1 MRAKE
6 KAAKQAEADR
16 KKAARAENAKKKKEE
31 EKEKA
36 ATEATNKRKGDEN
49 APRQNRQRAKQAKK
63 ATTTNPAR
71 PVLSPYEQKREDTIA
86 RNAEWLNF
94 IERTQEQELRIL
106 SPEEAGALIGKEG
119 GRCVLDSYP
128 VAIL

>member
-1 MRAKE
+1 M
-6 KAAKQAEADR
+6 
-16 KKAARAENAKKKKEE
+16 
-31 EKEKA
+31 
-36 ATEATNKRKGDEN
+36 KRKGDEN
-49 APRQNRQRAKQAKK
+49 APRQNRQKK
-63 ATTTNPAR
+63 AATTNPAR
-71 PVLSPYEQKREDTIA
+71 RPALSPYEQKREDTIA

-94 IERTQEQELRIL
+94 LERTQEQELRIL

>member
-1 MRAKE
+1 M
-6 KAAKQAEADR
+6 EAHKKRHKVFDSQPDEEL
-16 KKAARAENAKKKKEE
+16 KKAA
-31 EKEKA
+31 
-36 ATEATNKRKGDEN
+36 NKRKGDEN